1 MKRLL
6 TLLLLSASLF
16 GFGQEEKVKEASLR
30 NSAANVTSIKYS
42 TNSSEELETI
52 DWKDVKSIFE
62 SNKEEEVIRMSFEI
76 DLKESKNKFKS
87 SITVSG
93 ESKHIDSLIVRSK
106 KLVKAMMNLSK
117 KYENK

>member
-16 GFGQEEKVKEASLR
+16 GFGQQKKAKETHLR
-30 NSAANVTSIKYS
+30 NLVTNISSIKYS
-42 TNSSEELETI
+42 TNSSKELETI

-62 SNKEEEVIRMSFEI
+62 YNEGDEIITMSFAI

-87 SITVSG
+87 EITVSG
-93 ESKHIDSLIVRSK
+93 ESKHIDSLIGRSK
-106 KLVKAMMNLSK
+106 KIVKAMMNLSR
-117 KYENK
+117 KYESN

>member
-6 TLLLLSASLF
+6 TLVLLSASLF
-16 GFGQEEKVKEASLR
+16 GFGQEEKAKVASLR

-42 TNSSEELETI
+42 TNSMIELETI
-52 DWKDVKSIFE
+52 NWKEVKSIFE
-62 SNKEEEVIRMSFEI
+62 SNKEDEIITMSFAI

-93 ESKHIDSLIVRSK
+93 ESKHIDSLIIRSK
-106 KLVKAMMNLSK
+106 KLVKAMINLSK

>member
-1 MKRLL
+1 MKRVL
-6 TLLLLSASLF
+6 TILLLSASLF
-16 GFGQEEKVKEASLR
+16 GFGQEEKTNEVYLR
-30 NSAANVTSIKYS
+30 NSAATITSIKYS
-42 TNSSEELETI
+42 TNSIKELETI

-62 SNKEEEVIRMSFEI
+62 YNEEDEIITMSFAI

-106 KLVKAMMNLSK
+106 KIVKAMMNLSR

>member
-1 MKRLL
+1 
-6 TLLLLSASLF
+6 
-16 GFGQEEKVKEASLR
+16 
-30 NSAANVTSIKYS
+30 
-42 TNSSEELETI
+42 
-52 DWKDVKSIFE
+52 
-62 SNKEEEVIRMSFEI
+62 MSFAI

-106 KLVKAMMNLSK
+106 KIVKAMMNLSR